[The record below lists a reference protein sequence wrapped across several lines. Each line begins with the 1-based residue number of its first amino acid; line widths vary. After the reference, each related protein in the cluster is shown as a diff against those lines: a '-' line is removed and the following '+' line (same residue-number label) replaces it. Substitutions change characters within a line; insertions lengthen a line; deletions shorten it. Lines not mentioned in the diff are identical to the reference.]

1 MIKRITALLLIFFY
15 TSTTSAFAFS
25 ELYYLKNIKT
35 DDVKPY
41 VESSYAGQKY
51 NVIKQD
57 PYYGVSQ
64 SGDDYAVVI
73 LQQSGG
79 NMFYY
84 YNSEKNTRINKA
96 FLKEIQKRNIV
107 CEQSFNTNIISIYDN
122 LAKDVL
128 ATSGATKVYSFEEPE
143 NSAFAPPAANQA
155 QKQNVGTL
163 KGYVGQIA
171 SGTKIPVY
179 LQSAINTSTA
189 SKGDRVT
196 AVLTDNL
203 SYNGAIVA
211 PQGSVVYG
219 TLTTARNATYGSRNG
234 RVVINFNQLVTPEGN
249 VYNISAEEI
258 DFSVSNEGKVSES
271 VKNAVATAA
280 VGALVGLLVSAL
292 SDNHHAGRSAAI
304 GAGIGAGGSLI
315 KSTAERGVDAE
326 IPSFTELELTLTQ
339 PINVSVSY

>member
-1 MIKRITALLLIFFY
+1 MKKIAALLLIFFY
-15 TSTTSAFAFS
+15 ASATNCFAFS

-35 DDVKPY
+35 DSVKPY
-41 VESSYAGQKY
+41 VEEGYSANKY
-51 NVIKQD
+51 NLIKQN

-64 SGDDYAVVI
+64 SGDDYAIVI
-73 LQQSGG
+73 LQQSGE

-84 YNSEKNTRINKA
+84 YSSENNSKINKA
-96 FLKEIQKRNIV
+96 VLKEIKKQNIV

-122 LAKDVL
+122 LAQNLKTT
-128 ATSGATKVYSFEEPE
+128 AGAIKVYSFEENE
-143 NSAFAPPAANQA
+143 NSAFAPPVAGQT
-155 QKQNVGTL
+155 QKQSVGTL
-163 KGYVGQIA
+163 KGYVGQISA
-171 SGTKIPVY
+171 GTKIPVY
-179 LQSAINTSTA
+179 LQNAINTSTA
-189 SKGDRVT
+189 AKGDKVT
-196 AVLTDNL
+196 AVLTENL

-219 TLTTARNATYGSRNG
+219 TLTSARNATYGSRNG
-234 RVVINFNQLVTPEGN
+234 RVVITFNQLVTPDGK

-304 GAGIGAGGSLI
+304 GAGIGAGSSLI